1 MEERVLVTNIVPEID
16 QVVKQHL
23 DKVYFDEMGTT
34 HTYQDLLDASNSFAA
49 WLDNSNIP
57 AGSPIMFYGDHQFEM
72 VAGFLGGLKS
82 GHAYIPVETG
92 SALPRMQSII
102 NTAKPKLVVAV
113 DDFPDQEL
121 DYDGQI
127 LNLFE
132 LQKIMANHTPYS
144 LDHEVKGNEPFY
156 ILFTSGTTGSP
167 KGIEISANNITTF
180 ANWMLGDD
188 FKLPREATF
197 LGQPPFSFD
206 ISHFYWLVGM
216 LSGATVKAI
225 PVKVVQNFGQLFKVL
240 PDLKINVFFGT
251 PSFAELLLLSPDFN
265 AEKMPDL
272 QKFVF
277 CGEEL
282 TVSTVKRLFQKFP
295 DAHIYNTYGP
305 TEATVAVTSCEITKD
320 MLKDAKRLPIGY
332 DKPGV
337 TTTIWD
343 GDKQI
348 TEPGKHGEIII
359 SGDSVAAGYLNNPE
373 KTAKNFFK
381 FNGQQSYRTGDAGYI
396 TADGLRHIIG
406 RMDFQIKLH
415 GFRVELDEVR
425 SSLELSEYIKQA
437 VAVPKY
443 DKNGKATHL
452 IAYVIAQP
460 NDFDSDAE
468 LTKAIRDSLK
478 DKIMDYMM
486 PTQFIYVDSY
496 PTSANG
502 KIAVKELIAEANK

>member
-1 MEERVLVTNIVPEID
+1 
-16 QVVKQHL
+16 
-23 DKVYFDEMGTT
+23 
-34 HTYQDLLDASNSFAA
+34 
-49 WLDNSNIP
+49 
-57 AGSPIMFYGDHQFEM
+57 
-72 VAGFLGGLKS
+72 
-82 GHAYIPVETG
+82 
-92 SALPRMQSII
+92 
-102 NTAKPKLVVAV
+102 
-113 DDFPDQEL
+113 
-121 DYDGQI
+121 
-127 LNLFE
+127 
-132 LQKIMANHTPYS
+132 
-144 LDHEVKGNEPFY
+144 
-156 ILFTSGTTGSP
+156 
-167 KGIEISANNITTF
+167 
-180 ANWMLGDD
+180 
-188 FKLPREATF
+188 
-197 LGQPPFSFD
+197 
-206 ISHFYWLVGM
+206 M

-225 PVKVVQNFGQLFKVL
+225 PVKVVQKFGQLFKVL

>member
-1 MEERVLVTNIVPEID
+1 MVTNIVPELNESA
-16 QVVKQHL
+16 KNHL
-23 DKVYFDEMGTT
+23 TKVCFDEMGIT
-34 HTYQDLLDASNSFAA
+34 HTYRDLVEGSDSFAH
-49 WLDNSNIP
+49 WLDNSSIP
-57 AGSPIMFYGDHQFEM
+57 AGSPILFYGDHQFEM
-72 VAGFLGGLKS
+72 VAGFVGGLKS
-82 GHAYIPVETG
+82 GHAYIPVETD
-92 SALPRMQSII
+92 SALPRIQSII
-102 NTAKPKLVVAV
+102 NTAQPKLVVAV
-113 DDFPDQEL
+113 DDFPDDKL
-121 DYDGQI
+121 DYDGQV
-127 LNLFE
+127 LNRYE
-132 LQKIMANHTPYS
+132 LQQIMAKKDSYTM
-144 LDHEVKGNEPFY
+144 DHYVKDNDTFY

-180 ANWMLGDD
+180 ANWMMGPD
-188 FKLPREATF
+188 FDLPRDATF

-206 ISHFYWLVGM
+206 ISHFYWLVGF
-216 LSGATVKAI
+216 LTGATVKAI
-225 PVKVVQNFGQLFKVL
+225 PVKVVQNFGQLFQVL

-251 PSFAELLLLSPDFN
+251 PSFAEMLLLSPDFN
-265 AEKMPDL
+265 QEKMPDL
-272 QKFVF
+272 HKFVF

-295 DAHIYNTYGP
+295 DVKIYNTYGP

-320 MLKDAKRLPIGY
+320 MVKNAKRLPIGY

-381 FNGQQSYRTGDAGYI
+381 LNGVQSYRTGDAGYI
-396 TADGLRHIIG
+396 SADGLRHIIG

-425 SSLELSEYIKQA
+425 SSLELSHYIKQA

-443 DKNGKATHL
+443 DKNGRATHI
-452 IAYVIAQP
+452 IA
-460 NDFDSDAE
+460 
-468 LTKAIRDSLK
+468 
-478 DKIMDYMM
+478 
-486 PTQFIYVDSY
+486 
-496 PTSANG
+496 
-502 KIAVKELIAEANK
+502 